1 MKKKIKFFSDYK
13 NHFNQTFESINFE
26 NLENIIL
33 KLIKIRKQGGRIFC
47 IGVGGSAANAS
58 HLVNDLRK
66 ICEIE
71 CYSPADNVSELSA
84 RINDDGWQTSYSEWL
99 KVSKLNKKD
108 GIFILSVGGGNK
120 SKKVSMNIV
129 ESIKVAQKVGASIL
143 GFVGRDG
150 GYTKKI
156 GKKHVAVIK
165 VKNSKLVTPIVE
177 AMQPVLWHYLVS
189 DDRLKKNKTKW

>member
-1 MKKKIKFFSDYK
+1 MKKKFKFFNQYK
-13 NHFNQTFESINFE
+13 KDFNQTFEGINIE

-33 KLIKIRKQGGRIFC
+33 KLIKIDKLGGRIFC

-66 ICEIE
+66 ICDIE

-84 RINDDGWQTSYSEWL
+84 RINDNGWQTSYSEWL

-108 GIFILSVGGGNK
+108 GIFVLSVGGGNI
-120 SKKVSMNIV
+120 SKRVSMNIV
-129 ESIKVAQKVGASIL
+129 ESIKVAQKVGATIL

-150 GYTKKI
+150 GYTKRI
-156 GKKHVAVIK
+156 GKENVAVIK
-165 VKNSKLVTPIVE
+165 VKNTKLVTPIVE
-177 AMQPVLWHYLVS
+177 AMQVVLWHYIVS
-189 DDRLKKNKTKW
+189 DNRLKKNKTKW

>member
-1 MKKKIKFFSDYK
+1 MKKNYKFFNDYK
-13 NHFNQTFESINFE
+13 SHFNQTFENINFE

-33 KLIKIRKQGGRIFC
+33 KLIKIRNQGGRIFC

-66 ICEIE
+66 ICNIE
-71 CYSPADNVSELSA
+71 CYSPSDNVSELSA

-108 GIFILSVGGGNK
+108 AILVLSVGGGNK
-120 SKKVSMNIV
+120 SKKISMNIV

-143 GFVGRDG
+143 GFVGKNG
-150 GYTKKI
+150 GYTKKV
-156 GKKHVAVIK
+156 GEKYVVLIK

-177 AMQPVLWHYLVS
+177 AMQAVLWHYIVS
-189 DDRLKKNKTKW
+189 DHRLKKNKTKW